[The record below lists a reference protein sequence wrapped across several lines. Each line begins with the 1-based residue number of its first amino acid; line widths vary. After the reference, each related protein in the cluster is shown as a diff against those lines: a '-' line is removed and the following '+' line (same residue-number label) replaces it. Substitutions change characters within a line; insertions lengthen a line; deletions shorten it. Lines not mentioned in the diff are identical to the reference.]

1 MRVVGYFINSHF
13 FNLIQK
19 YAIDNWN
26 AVIESKRGKP
36 GLYVLKDIGF
46 INRKTVY
53 TRVENIEQ
61 FHAHTSLNQLNE
73 VGSNAKQE
81 RAKVYINKKS
91 YVDQRVNEQKR
102 VDETFGFDG

>member
-26 AVIESKRGKP
+26 AVIESRRGNP
-36 GLYVLKDIGF
+36 GLYVLKDISF

-53 TRVENIEQ
+53 TRVENLEQ
-61 FHAHTSLNQLNE
+61 LYAPLSVNQLNE
-73 VGSNAKQE
+73 VG
-81 RAKVYINKKS
+81 
-91 YVDQRVNEQKR
+91 
-102 VDETFGFDG
+102 